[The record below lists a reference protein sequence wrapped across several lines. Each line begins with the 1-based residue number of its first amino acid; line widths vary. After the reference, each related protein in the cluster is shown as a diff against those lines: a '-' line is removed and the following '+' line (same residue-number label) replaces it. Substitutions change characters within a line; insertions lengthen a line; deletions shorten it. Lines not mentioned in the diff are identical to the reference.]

1 MKPTEKELSWCQQTT
16 KEDFSS
22 HPMFELHALINFMK
36 QELIRLAD
44 LNDEYEAYVKH
55 LNEKENGN
63 NI

>member
-1 MKPTEKELSWCQQTT
+1 MEPTEKELSWCQQTT

-22 HPMFELHALINFMK
+22 HPIFELHALVNFMK

-44 LNDEYEAYVKH
+44 LNDEYESYLK
-55 LNEKENGN
+55 EKENGN